1 MRVKADSLR
10 GKARIRGLS
19 RYSIVLAFA
28 LFFIFLSL
36 YSNRFLTASNMMNV
50 LRQSTIIGIIACGM
64 TFIIISGNFDL
75 SVGATAAFAGA
86 LAIRISNDYAIW
98 AAVLLTLIF
107 GAAVGFTNGILI
119 TKLYISSFI
128 VTLGMMVSL
137 KGLTLMFLD
146 GHTLPGTRDGFSL
159 FGQGYVWIIPMP
171 IVIFIVVVVLAHVGL
186 GNTRFG
192 RHVYAT
198 GGNMEA
204 SALSGIYVDRV
215 RVYSFMLSGVLAS
228 LSGIVLASRVN
239 VAHPRAAENYEL
251 DAISAVV
258 IGGTSILGGEGS
270 IWRTVVGVIFL
281 TILGNGFNILN
292 VNIFMQYF
300 FKGLIIISAVGID
313 TYTRYRNIYRV

>member
-1 MRVKADSLR
+1 MQANLADLR
-10 GKARIRGLS
+10 RKARAFQPS

-36 YSNRFLTASNMMNV
+36 YSNRFLTAGNMMNV

-75 SVGATAAFAGA
+75 SVGAIAAFAGA
-86 LAIRISNDYAIW
+86 LAVRVSNDYAIW
-98 AAVLLTLIF
+98 AAVAVTLLF
-107 GAAVGFTNGILI
+107 GAAVGFTNGLLI

-137 KGLTLMFLD
+137 KGLMLMFLD
-146 GHTLPGTRDGFSL
+146 GHTLPGTRSAFTF
-159 FGQGYVWIIPMP
+159 FGQGYLGIVPMP
-171 IVIFIVVVVLAHVGL
+171 IVIFILVVLLTHIGL
-186 GNTRFG
+186 SNTRFG

-198 GGNMEA
+198 GGNLEA

-215 RVYSFMLSGVLAS
+215 RIYAFSLSGVLAA
-228 LSGIVLASRVN
+228 LSGIILASRVN

-270 IWRTVVGVIFL
+270 IWRTVVGAIFL

-292 VNIFMQYF
+292 VNVFAQYF

-313 TYTRYRNIYRV
+313 TYTRYRKLYRV